1 MAPSVLRSRAGGATS
16 GVGSGPEAQP
26 APDEPTDAAI
36 VERVRG
42 GDRDAFALLVRR
54 YQGRAY
60 RLALRVLRDEEQARD
75 AVQEALLKA
84 YRSLGA
90 FEGRSG
96 FYTWLYRLVMNQCI
110 DQIRRS
116 RADRNVEWEEERAAP
131 LAVGAEGRVV
141 ASGSAAGEAP
151 EEHAARSQLSELVA
165 RAMQQLP
172 EDARRTLQLR
182 EIEGL
187 EYAEIAEVLGIPKG
201 TVMSRLHYARKRLRE
216 LLQQAGI
223 SADSADLG

>member
-1 MAPSVLRSRAGGATS
+1 VSEEPS
-16 GVGSGPEAQP
+16 
-26 APDEPTDAAI
+26 DAAI
-36 VERVRG
+36 VERVRD

-84 YRSLGA
+84 YRSLGS
-90 FEGRSG
+90 FEGRSA
-96 FYTWLYRLVMNQCI
+96 FYTWFYRLVKNQCI
-110 DQIRRS
+110 DQMRRRRS
-116 RADRNVEWEEERAAP
+116 DRNVEWQDERGVE
-131 LAVGAEGRVV
+131 LALGAQGRVV
-141 ASGSAAGEAP
+141 ASGSDASDAP
-151 EEHAARSQLSELVA
+151 EGRAARSQVQRLVA
-165 RAMQQLP
+165 DAMQQLP

-182 EIEGL
+182 ELDGL

-216 LLQQAGI
+216 LLLQAGVE
-223 SADSADLG
+223 SDSADLR

>member
-1 MAPSVLRSRAGGATS
+1 
-16 GVGSGPEAQP
+16 
-26 APDEPTDAAI
+26 

-84 YRSLGA
+84 YRSLGS

-96 FYTWLYRLVMNQCI
+96 FFTWLYRLVMNQCI
-110 DQIRRS
+110 DQIRRGK
-116 RADRNVEWEEERAAP
+116 ADRNVEWEDERSAP
-131 LAVGAEGRVV
+131 LALGAEGR
-141 ASGSAAGEAP
+141 AISSGAEVGEAP
-151 EEHAARSQLSELVA
+151 EGRVARSRLGELVA

-182 EIEGL
+182 EIDGL
-187 EYAEIAEVLGIPKG
+187 EYAEIAKVLGIPKG

-216 LLQQAGI
+216 LLQQAGVE
-223 SADSADLG
+223 SDAADLD

>member
-1 MAPSVLRSRAGGATS
+1 MRTPI
-16 GVGSGPEAQP
+16 P
-26 APDEPTDAAI
+26 ADEPTDAAI

-84 YRSLGA
+84 YRSLGS

-110 DQIRRS
+110 DQIRRGKS
-116 RADRNVEWEEERAAP
+116 DRNVEWEDEHSAP
-131 LAVGAEGRVV
+131 LALGAEGRVIS
-141 ASGSAAGEAP
+141 SGAEVGEAP
-151 EEHAARSQLSELVA
+151 EGRVARSRLAELVA

-182 EIEGL
+182 EIDGL
-187 EYAEIAEVLGIPKG
+187 EYAEIAKVLGIPKG

-216 LLQQAGI
+216 LLQQAGVE
-223 SADSADLG
+223 ADAADLD